1 MLMFTL
7 QLAVAGIATG
17 SVYALIALG
26 IVLIYKCSG
35 VVNFAQGAF
44 VMLGAYLTYGFV
56 KLGLPPYVALLGSMI
71 VMAGCGV
78 ASERLVLRPMMK
90 APLVAVMTVTLGM
103 LILVKAVCLA
113 VWGPDQIAFPRL
125 FPDGALDIFG
135 IFITYNYLAAFV
147 LSIAVSLGFLAFYQL
162 TPIGLMQ
169 RCTADNPRAALAIG
183 IHTSNQIS
191 LAWSMSAALAGI
203 GGALLASLNGLSLG
217 LADIGLVAFP
227 VIVLGGLTSLTG
239 ALVAGLLLGVLQA
252 LTDGLLTPVAE
263 QFLRTYTSIYSAGA
277 LQQVVP
283 YALLVVVLLVRPEGI
298 FGQRGTERL

>member
-1 MLMFTL
+1 MFAL
-7 QLAVAGIATG
+7 QLATAGIATG
-17 SVYALIALG
+17 SIYALTAIG

-56 KLGLPPYVALLGSMI
+56 RLGLPAYAALLCA
-71 VMAGCGV
+71 MAAMAALGV
-78 ASERLVLRPMMK
+78 ATERFVLRPMMR
-90 APLVAVMTVTLGM
+90 APLVAVMTVTLGV

-125 FPDGALDIFG
+125 FPDGALDLFG
-135 IFITYNYLAAFV
+135 IFITYNYLAAFI
-147 LSIAVSLGFLAFYQL
+147 LSICLSVAFLAFYQL

-169 RCTADNPRAALAIG
+169 RCTADNARAALAIG
-183 IHTSNQIS
+183 IHTSNQTS
-191 LAWSMSAALAGI
+191 LAWSMSAALAGV

-227 VIVLGGLTSLTG
+227 VIVLGGLTSLSG
-239 ALVAGLLLGVLQA
+239 ALVAGLLLGILQA
-252 LTDGLLTPVAE
+252 FADGILTPLVE
-263 QFLRTYTSIYSAGA
+263 DFLRAHTSIYSAGA